1 MTLLQGLGAEID
13 RATELL
19 RRGDPADAAAVLGA
33 VLARE
38 PGHAVAAH
46 LLGLALKDTG
56 DWAQGEEWLRFSI
69 GLAPDRGEF
78 HGNLANLLR
87 RRGDYLGAEAAY
99 RRALELLPH
108 HRGARRGLA
117 QTLNDQ
123 NRATEAVQQC
133 RMLLGTDGADAEA
146 WEILAL
152 ALAQLE
158 RFEEAERAHRS
169 AIALDPK
176 DPVARHNLGA
186 LLTRLERPE
195 ALRTLEIAVELGA
208 QGYEATYNR
217 GQAALN
223 AGDLEEAEACFSCAT
238 GMDVLNVAAQRALAR
253 IRFMRGDPAFARSL
267 GAAVRAHPGN
277 APLQNLLAEL
287 LWRAGELPAAET
299 LLRDVLTR
307 ERSNA
312 VARSTLAMVLME
324 QARLEE
330 AEVEALEAAGASC
343 EDCAVVLNLV
353 DVLIA
358 RGRPDEARLF
368 IAAQRQRH
376 PFAQVWLTYEATVA
390 RMLGEERY
398 QELCDYERFVRIF
411 DLEPPT
417 GFASIAEFNQALA
430 TILNDRHRAIRQ
442 PLDQTVRNG
451 TQAALS
457 LLCDPEPVIRAALGA
472 FQRAVGEYRG
482 ALGLGA
488 DHPLARAQAGEIHFT
503 GAWSVRLQR
512 HGFHVNH
519 FHPEGVVSS
528 AYYVEVPAEAQDQSL
543 KSGWIKFG
551 EPRYPIA
558 GLGPER
564 YVQPRPGRLVL
575 FPSYMWHGTNPI
587 YGASPRICIAFDM
600 CPRPGGAAA
609 PSDRRANP

>member
-1 MTLLQGLGAEID
+1 MTLLQGTSAEID

-19 RRGDPADAAAVLGA
+19 RRGDPADAAALLGA

-38 PGHAVAAH
+38 PRHAVAAH

-69 GLAPDRGEF
+69 GLAPEQGEF
-78 HGNLANLLR
+78 HGNLGNLLR
-87 RRGDYLGAEAAY
+87 KRGDYLGAEAAY
-99 RRALELLPH
+99 RSALKLLPD

-123 NRATEAVQQC
+123 NRAREAEEQC
-133 RMLLGTDGADAEA
+133 RILLGTDGADAEA

-152 ALAQLE
+152 ALARLE
-158 RFEEAERAHRS
+158 RFAEAERAHRR
-169 AIALDPK
+169 AIALDPEN
-176 DPVARHNLGA
+176 PVARHNLGA

-195 ALRTLEIAVELGA
+195 AMQTLEIAVELGA
-208 QGYEATYNR
+208 EGYEAAYNR

-223 AGDLEEAEACFSCAT
+223 GGELEEAEACFSRAAR
-238 GMDVLNVAAQRALAR
+238 MDVLSIAAQGALAR

-287 LWRAGELPAAET
+287 LWRAGELSGAET
-299 LLRDVLTR
+299 LLRDVLAR
-307 ERSNA
+307 ERSNTL
-312 VARSTLAMVLME
+312 ARSTLAMVLME

-330 AEVEALEAAGASC
+330 AEGEALEAAGASA
-343 EDCAVVLNLV
+343 DDGAVVLNLV
-353 DVLIA
+353 NVLIA
-358 RGRPDEARLF
+358 RGRPDEAQLF

-376 PFAQVWLTYEATVA
+376 PLAQVWLTYEATVA

-411 DLEPPT
+411 DLEPPA
-417 GFASIAEFNQALA
+417 GFGSLAEFNQTLA
-430 TILNDRHRAIRQ
+430 TLLNERHRAIRQ

-451 TQAALS
+451 TQASLS

-472 FQRAVGEYRG
+472 FQRAVGEYRS
-482 ALGLGA
+482 ALGLSA

-528 AYYVEVPAEAQDQSL
+528 AYYVEVPEEAQDQSL
-543 KSGWIKFG
+543 RSGWIKFG

-587 YGASPRICIAFDM
+587 YGASPRICVAFDM
-600 CPRPGGAAA
+600 CPRSVGAAA
-609 PSDRRANP
+609 PSARRPFR